1 MAAASWMW
9 RVLWDAS
16 GVVRERRLFRIRTA
30 HEVAKRQGTIGLASA
45 QHWCP
50 ARVWTFFWRI
60 NQFPC
65 RSISA
70 AGERAAP
77 RPRPNLAPTKAGN
90 CRGTCSAPHGRTT
103 ACSDG
108 DIKEPGLNGCVRDG
122 SFSTTAKPF
131 QGRTLMTTWM
141 SSGKLE
147 PILFAKE
154 PCDFPF
160 PLLSHTPINSFS
172 PLSFDSSRSISSS
185 SFRGGHECIAWPP

>member
-1 MAAASWMW
+1 MRRGWCVKGGS
-9 RVLWDAS
+9 S
-16 GVVRERRLFRIRTA
+16 GSGQLTKSRNAKVQLALPVPSTGAQRGSGLFF
-30 HEVAKRQGTIGLASA
+30 GGS
-45 QHWCP
+45 
-50 ARVWTFFWRI
+50 I
-60 NQFPC
+60 NFH
-65 RSISA
+65 
-70 AGERAAP
+70 AGPFQLLGNAP
-77 RPRPNLAPTKAGN
+77 RQDPVRTWPPTKARN

-141 SSGKLE
+141 SSDKLE
-147 PILFAKE
+147 PLLFAKE

-185 SFRGGHECIAWPP
+185 AFRGGHECIAWPP